1 MATINK
7 DLKIEIR
14 PIPNRRG
21 IRDFSEELEYFS
33 QAHIISPL
41 VNPDTLKYK
50 TGLSKED
57 LEYLKDLGFPYD
69 VSNNYIKGVSHP
81 FWESAGVKV
90 ELLNTPIFL
99 YPGRN
104 EMDFIKYR
112 WLLESKFV
120 YSSEQEIIEGGKS
133 EATHFIYDE
142 GEEIAAKASKIDE
155 RNRIALK
162 VDKLSKQKKKEF
174 ILILLNENTDN
185 KDEDYLTVRFEDI
198 LSNKNLYAELTELL
212 DAKQEY
218 VSMKAEVKTAIQK
231 NVLKRTK
238 FGIFFFDTNLGYSED
253 DVIEQLSKPENQE
266 LYLQIKTKIK

>member
-14 PIPNRRG
+14 PIPNRKG

-50 TGLSKED
+50 TGLSEED
-57 LEYLKDLGFPYD
+57 IKHLKDINFPYNISD
-69 VSNNYIKGVSHP
+69 NYVKGVAHE
-81 FWESAGVKV
+81 FWESTTVKV

-99 YPGRN
+99 YPGKN
-104 EMDFIKYR
+104 EIDFIKYK

-120 YSSEQEIIEGGKS
+120 YSSEQDIVEGGKS

-155 RNRIALK
+155 RNRISIK

-218 VSMKAEVKTAIQK
+218 ISMKAEVKTAIQK